1 MPRISDPEVKAIIE
15 TDETD
20 LSPYIAAASAV
31 VDKHLVNHG
40 ASDDALREV
49 ERWLAAHFLAAK
61 EQQAAQESYGNSSAT
76 YQGQTGM
83 GLDGTQYGQRAKL
96 IDPTGRLDRAGVVSA
111 EVGLL

>member
-1 MPRISDPEVKAIIE
+1 MPRVSDPEVKAIIE
-15 TDETD
+15 TDDTD
-20 LSPYIAAASAV
+20 LAPYIYAASAV
-31 VDKHLVNHG
+31 VDKHLLSQGV
-40 ASDDALREV
+40 ASETLKEI

-76 YQGQTGM
+76 YQGQTGL

-96 IDPTGRLDRAGVVSA
+96 IDPTGNLARASLDSV